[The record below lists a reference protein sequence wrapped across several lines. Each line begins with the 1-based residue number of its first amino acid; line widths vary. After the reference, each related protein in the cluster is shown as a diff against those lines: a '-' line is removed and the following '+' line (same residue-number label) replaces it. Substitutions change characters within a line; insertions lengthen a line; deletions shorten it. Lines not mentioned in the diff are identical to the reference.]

1 MELFRGDVVYVNLE
15 PNIGSETGKKRPCL
29 VIQNNINN
37 KYAPTTI
44 ITVITSKRRLENK
57 KKYPTHVWINK
68 GEGGL
73 TIDSI
78 IQCEQI
84 RTIDKSQM
92 IKKIG
97 HLSDSFMQEVEEA
110 VKIILSIGNY
120 KFL

>member
-1 MELFRGDVVYVNLE
+1 MELFRGDIVYVNLE
-15 PNIGSETGKKRPCL
+15 PKTGSETGEKRPCL

-44 ITVITSKRRLENK
+44 IAVITSKRRLENK
-57 KKYPTHVWINK
+57 KKYPTHIWINK

-84 RTIDKSQM
+84 RTIDKSR
-92 IKKIG
+92 ITKKIG
-97 HLSDSFMQEVEEA
+97 HLNDDFMQEVEEA
-110 VKIILSIGNY
+110 IKIILSIGNY

>member
-1 MELFRGDVVYVNLE
+1 MELFRGDIVYVNLE
-15 PNIGSETGKKRPCL
+15 PKTGSETGEKRPCL
-29 VIQNNINN
+29 VIQNNVNN

-44 ITVITSKRRLENK
+44 IAVITSKRRLENK

-84 RTIDKSQM
+84 RTIDKSR
-92 IKKIG
+92 ITKKIG
-97 HLSDSFMQEVEEA
+97 HLNDDFMQEVEEA
-110 VKIILSIGNY
+110 IKIILSIGNY